1 MTAGAA
7 RVPLFLDLTGRLVV
21 VVGAGPV
28 AARKVTDLLAA
39 GADVTVVAPRA
50 DPAVRAAADS
60 ARLRWRQRA
69 YRVGDLAGAW
79 LVVTATG
86 VPEVDRRVV
95 ADAERDRI
103 WTVDCTSAGTSPA
116 WGGMAVPAED
126 GVAVAV
132 SGGGDPRRARAVAR
146 DVRRL
151 IDDGGLPQRRRRTT
165 GSRGGRVYLVG
176 GGPGDPDL
184 LTVRA
189 RRLLAL
195 ADVVVMDRLAPWPAL
210 AELDDDV
217 EVIDVGKSPGN
228 HAMAQEQINEVLIAR
243 ARAGQVVVRLKGGD
257 PFVLGRGGEEALA
270 CLAAGV
276 PVSVVPGVTSA
287 ISVPAAAGIP
297 VTHRGVA
304 ASFAM
309 VSAHTAAGAL
319 ARAQEVSDD
328 TTLVLLM
335 GVRALPA
342 VAAGLVMAG
351 RSPLTPVAIV
361 ERGWQPGQ
369 RTTVGTLADIAERA
383 AAAGVQ
389 SPAVI
394 VVGEV
399 VAVGQQIAN
408 GVARLGPDGLA
419 RADRALADPV
429 PTAVLAEVNR

>member
-270 CLAAGV
+270 CLAAG
-276 PVSVVPGVTSA
+276 
-287 ISVPAAAGIP
+287 IP

-309 VSAHTAAGAL
+309 VSAHTAAEAL

-369 RTTVGTLADIAERA
+369 RTTVGTLADIAARA
-383 AAAGVQ
+383 VAAGVQ

>member
-1 MTAGAA
+1 MSTGAA
-7 RVPLFLDLTGRLVV
+7 RVPLFLDLTGRSVV

-39 GADVTVVAPRA
+39 GADVTVVAPRSE
-50 DPAVRAAADS
+50 PAIRAAADR

-69 YRVGDLAGAW
+69 YRAGDLAGAW

-95 ADAERDRI
+95 ADADRDRI
-103 WTVDCTSAGTSPA
+103 WAVDCTSAGTSPA
-116 WGGMAVPAED
+116 WGGTTVPAED

-132 SGGGDPRRARAVAR
+132 SGGGDPRRARSVAR

-151 IDDGGLPQRRRRTT
+151 IDDGGLSQRRQRTA
-165 GSRGGRVYLVG
+165 GSRGGRVHLVG

-228 HAMAQEQINEVLIAR
+228 HAMSQERINEVLIER
-243 ARAGQVVVRLKGGD
+243 ARAGKVVVRLKGGD

-287 ISVPAAAGIP
+287 VSVPAAAGIP

-309 VSAHTAAGAL
+309 VSAHTAAEAL

-342 VAAGLVMAG
+342 VAAGLVAAG

-383 AAAGVQ
+383 VAAGVQ

-399 VAVGQQIAN
+399 VAVGQQIAA
-408 GVARLGPDGLA
+408 GMAHLGSDGLVPV
-419 RADRALADPV
+419 DQALGAPV
-429 PTAVLAEVNR
+429 PVAVLEAAAR